1 MWSGRPSPRRHNDG
15 QRIRR
20 QNRQIRQD
28 DAADFWNESAS
39 WEPKSHDVDPDAPT
53 RPSGI
58 ERLAQTRPVEAA
70 RKQWSLLNLDPF
82 VSRIVL
88 IVVGFALVVPVAW
101 TTRRT
106 SDEANALS
114 ASTQLSGTQQLN
126 NVTPSTPIDQ
136 PSVPPNVPQV
146 QANSAESVAS
156 TSSVTVS
163 ISSAP
168 MVPDTT
174 SAPTYAPPATAL
186 ATREV
191 ATTVATTAPVCG
203 STYVVRPGDS
213 WTLIADRASI
223 GTSQLL
229 AVNGSTRGDM
239 LYAGD
244 ELCLPPGVRVVIP
257 TTTVAAAPSTTAAP
271 TTTTTEVIP
280 PAPSNSQAEAI
291 IRSVWPDDLE
301 ERALKIAWRESNYR
315 ADADNGGCCVGLFQ
329 MYWTVHRSWLGSI
342 GVTSRTQLF
351 DAETNARAALALYE
365 RALARRG
372 DGWQPWCYGSYLQT
386 DACAGL

>member
-20 QNRQIRQD
+20 QRRQIRQNE
-28 DAADFWNESAS
+28 AADFWNKSAS
-39 WEPKSHDVDPDAPT
+39 WEPKSHDIDPDAPT

-58 ERLAQTRPVEAA
+58 ERLAQAKPVEAA

-106 SDEANALS
+106 SDDTS
-114 ASTQLSGTQQLN
+114 ARPSSTQLSESEQMSDGALTEQVALQA
-126 NVTPSTPIDQ
+126 PSSD
-136 PSVPPNVPQV
+136 VPQL
-146 QANSAESVAS
+146 QANPVESVAS
-156 TSSVTVS
+156 TNTVE
-163 ISSAP
+163 
-168 MVPDTT
+168 VTT
-174 SAPTYAPPATAL
+174 SPAETVRDTSSSTTAVPAVTAL
-186 ATREV
+186 VTREAV
-191 ATTVATTAPVCG
+191 TTVATTLPVCG

-213 WTLIADRASI
+213 WTLIADRASMT
-223 GTSQLL
+223 TSQLL
-229 AVNGSTRGDM
+229 VTNGAARGDM

-244 ELCLPPGVRVVIP
+244 ELCLPPGARVVIP
-257 TTTVAAAPSTTAAP
+257 TTTVTAAPSMTETP
-271 TTTTTEVIP
+271 VTTTTEVIP

-291 IRSVWPDDLE
+291 IRSVWPDHLE

-315 ADADNGGCCVGLFQ
+315 ADVDNGVCCVGLFQ
-329 MYWTVHRSWLGSI
+329 IYWTVHRSWLGSI

-365 RALARRG
+365 RALVRRG

>member
-1 MWSGRPSPRRHNDG
+1 MWSGRPSPRRQNDG

-20 QNRQIRQD
+20 QRRQIRQD
-28 DAADFWNESAS
+28 EAADFWNESAS

-58 ERLAQTRPVEAA
+58 ERLAQTRPIEAA

-106 SDEANALS
+106 SDDVNALPTPSQISVSEQTADDVSTTQIGQQVPSS
-114 ASTQLSGTQQLN
+114 ASPRTNAT
-126 NVTPSTPIDQ
+126 
-136 PSVPPNVPQV
+136 SVE
-146 QANSAESVAS
+146 AIGSSSSIEIS
-156 TSSVTVS
+156 TSLAEIVSATDIATTSVSDVTV
-163 ISSAP
+163 
-168 MVPDTT
+168 
-174 SAPTYAPPATAL
+174 L
-186 ATREV
+186 ATREAV
-191 ATTVATTAPVCG
+191 TTVATTLPVCG
-203 STYVVRPGDS
+203 STYIVRPGDS

-223 GTSQLL
+223 ATSQLL
-229 AVNGSTRGDM
+229 ATNGATARDM
-239 LYAGD
+239 LYPDD

-280 PAPSNSQAEAI
+280 PAPSKSQAEAI

-329 MYWTVHRSWLGSI
+329 IYWTVHRSWLGSI

>member
-1 MWSGRPSPRRHNDG
+1 MWSGRPSPRRQNDR
-15 QRIRR
+15 QRNRQQRR
-20 QNRQIRQD
+20 QVRQD
-28 DAADFWNESAS
+28 NAANFWNESTS
-39 WEPKSHDVDPDAPT
+39 WERKSHDVDPDAPT

-58 ERLAQTRPVEAA
+58 DRLAQTRPVEIA
-70 RKQWSLLNLDPF
+70 RERWSLLNLDPF
-82 VSRIVL
+82 VSRLVL

-106 SDEANALS
+106 SDDANALS
-114 ASTQLSGTQQLN
+114 ASTQISVPQQLSD
-126 NVTPSTPIDQ
+126 VTPTTPTDRQ
-136 PSVPPNVPQV
+136 AVSSNVPQV
-146 QANSAESVAS
+146 QANSVESVVS
-156 TSSVTVS
+156 TSSVF
-163 ISSAP
+163 ISTSSTP

-174 SAPTYAPPATAL
+174 IATTSAPSVTAL

-191 ATTVATTAPVCG
+191 ATTSPVCG
-203 STYVVRPGDS
+203 STYVVRSGDS

-229 AVNGSTRGDM
+229 ATNRASRGDM

-257 TTTVAAAPSTTAAP
+257 STTVAAAPSTTAAP
-271 TTTTTEVIP
+271 VTTTAEVIP

-315 ADADNGGCCVGLFQ
+315 ADVDNGVCCVGLFQ
-329 MYWTVHRSWLGSI
+329 IYWTVHRGWLGSI

-365 RALARRG
+365 RALARSG